1 MSIAMAKR
9 GETRSDCQ
17 GFTLSAI
24 DEPEKAGQQLTVWL
38 KASNEWVEHAS
49 HLTYLKQRPPCE
61 DARFKRFAKAGAG
74 PYCCDGAG
82 CLDAREY
89 AAGELHCSFP
99 AATPHGV
106 PRCAG
111 AARAAARQPRARGHS
126 GGERAL
132 VRVRVLGERRR
143 GGGPRRRG

>member
-1 MSIAMAKR
+1 MPPTVPYSSHQGYLPLGADLLNGTMSIAMAKR
-9 GETRSDCQ
+9 VCDSLADCQ

-89 AAGELHCSFP
+89 AAGELHCNFP

-106 PRCAG
+106 PRCATLRH
-111 AARAAARQPRARGHS
+111 AAPN
-126 GGERAL
+126 
-132 VRVRVLGERRR
+132 
-143 GGGPRRRG
+143 